1 MKTSKYVSFL
11 CLNQF
16 TELAVNQNVFAAGWG
31 RADQIK
37 DGKYLWYY
45 RIYTFNFDFIFKSLS
60 QWFDAS

>member
-1 MKTSKYVSFL
+1 MFHDIALLELTTSVKTSKYVSFL

-37 DGKYLWYY
+37 DSKYL
-45 RIYTFNFDFIFKSLS
+45 
-60 QWFDAS
+60 